1 MRASPGAAVS
11 RSSRSGPAAAAARS
25 AVGAAALPAAAGSPF
40 YEQRGRNADDAQLLH
55 RLHRG
60 IDVDR
65 ERANA
70 DFLEEL
76 PHGLNSLAVD
86 RERDHLERRPA
97 QLLLQA
103 VERRH
108 LLAARHA
115 PRRPDVEQHRPAA
128 ELGKRPRTA
137 LSILELKVRHLPR
150 RGRARDDFRRRCA
163 GACGARLRPRARSA
177 SARRQVR
184 GDSRNDEQ
192 RDADQPRNTAQ
203 ASGRAKRIDPVHG
216 SPPQLLDERRERCFR
231 LVQSRRGNHGCSCIT
246 RTRTS
251 DAAPGL
257 SPER

>member
-11 RSSRSGPAAAAARS
+11 RSWRWGPAAAAARS
-25 AVGAAALPAAAGSPF
+25 VVGAAALPAAAAIAFNVLRRVHMPVFIGSLFRRCAKVLDNFGRVPLRRSALAPKLSPLAV

-115 PRRPDVEQHRPAA
+115 TRRP
-128 ELGKRPRTA
+128 
-137 LSILELKVRHLPR
+137 
-150 RGRARDDFRRRCA
+150 C
-163 GACGARLRPRARSA
+163 
-177 SARRQVR
+177 
-184 GDSRNDEQ
+184 
-192 RDADQPRNTAQ
+192 
-203 ASGRAKRIDPVHG
+203 
-216 SPPQLLDERRERCFR
+216 
-231 LVQSRRGNHGCSCIT
+231 
-246 RTRTS
+246 
-251 DAAPGL
+251 
-257 SPER
+257 